1 MNALKHKIKGWAD
14 QRFFNFVDKRV
25 PPGSSHG
32 LNRKNLYTF
41 PTPMGFAYLLLG
53 LLIWLLG
60 TNYQNNLILSL
71 SYLMLSLFVVVIL
84 HSYFNLAGLII
95 EFKSVEPCFS
105 KEYLQFRFRVQCK
118 STVGCDGII
127 LRWRKEE
134 NTTGKEAVVNSYD
147 QTSILAEVPCVTSNR
162 GEFSPKRLLVES
174 TYPLGLIR
182 CWSWLSFSAVGVV
195 YPAPIECAWPEVA
208 QGGGN
213 TEEVALKISGDEF
226 YGFRPYQPGDP
237 LKSIGWKHYARGRGL
252 VTQQFAS
259 SSSSAE
265 VWLDWQDFSKAETE
279 VALSNLCYWALKL
292 DKSGVPFGLNLPGVQ
307 LVPNLGQA
315 HLSAVLQSLA
325 LFGNMS

>member
-105 KEYLQFRFRVQCK
+105 KE
-118 STVGCDGII
+118 
-127 LRWRKEE
+127 
-134 NTTGKEAVVNSYD
+134 AVVNSYD

-162 GEFSPKRLLVES
+162 GEFSPKRL
-174 TYPLGLIR
+174 
-182 CWSWLSFSAVGVV
+182 
-195 YPAPIECAWPEVA
+195 
-208 QGGGN
+208 
-213 TEEVALKISGDEF
+213 
-226 YGFRPYQPGDP
+226 FRPYQPGDP

-315 HLSAVLQSLA
+315 
-325 LFGNMS
+325 